1 MRKIAL
7 LFLLGALLGLT
18 ASAEDIV
25 DTSGFTAAVPDGVS
39 DALGGMTAAD
49 ADFGEGVQGIL
60 DDLSEKSGGALR
72 AAVGTAAQLLAIV
85 LLCALV
91 GHFAPDAPV
100 DAVTLA
106 GVLAVTAACA
116 GSLHSLLRL
125 GSETLDQVRV
135 FANVLLPAMT
145 AATAATGAV
154 SGAAALSGATVLFS
168 DLLINLTDRL
178 LLPLVYAYLALRAA
192 DAAVGGESLGRL
204 AGLVSWIITNSLKW
218 LVLGYIAYVSVTGV
232 ISGSADSAKIRAAK
246 LALSGAVPVVGSII
260 ADASETV
267 LVGAAVLRTGLG
279 VFGMLVVLGICAYP
293 FLRIGAQY
301 LILKLSAAL
310 SAAIGEKRLVGVIDA
325 VSSCMGFL
333 LALTGAQ
340 ALMLLVSCVCAMKAV
355 SV

>member
-25 DTSGFTAAVPDGVS
+25 DTSGFAAAVPDGVS
-39 DALGGMTAAD
+39 DALDGMTAAD

-60 DDLSEKSGGALR
+60 DDLSQKSGGALR

>member
-7 LFLLGALLGLT
+7 LLLLGALLGLT

-25 DTSGFTAAVPDGVS
+25 DTSGFAAAVPDGVS

-60 DDLSEKSGGALR
+60 DDLSQKSGGALR

-218 LVLGYIAYVSVTGV
+218 LMLGYIAYVSVTGV
-232 ISGSADSAKIRAAK
+232 ISGSADAAKIRAAK

>member
-7 LFLLGALLGLT
+7 LLLLGALLGLT

-25 DTSGFTAAVPDGVS
+25 DTSGFAAAVPDGVS

-60 DDLSEKSGGALR
+60 DDLSQKSGGALR

-246 LALSGAVPVVGSII
+246 LALSGAVPVVGSIF

-333 LALTGAQ
+333 LALTGTQ

>member
-7 LFLLGALLGLT
+7 LLLLGALLGLT

-25 DTSGFTAAVPDGVS
+25 DTSGFAA
-39 DALGGMTAAD
+39 A
-49 ADFGEGVQGIL
+49 VQGIL
-60 DDLSEKSGGALR
+60 DDLSQKSGGALR

>member
-7 LFLLGALLGLT
+7 LLLLGALLGLT

-25 DTSGFTAAVPDGVS
+25 DTSGVAAAVPDGVS

-279 VFGMLVVLGICAYP
+279 AFGMLVVLGICAYP

>member
-7 LFLLGALLGLT
+7 LLLLGALLGLT

-25 DTSGFTAAVPDGVS
+25 DTSGVAAAVPDGVS
-39 DALGGMTAAD
+39 GALGGMTAAD

-218 LVLGYIAYVSVTGV
+218 LVLGYVAYVSVTGV

>member
-7 LFLLGALLGLT
+7 LLLLGALLGLT

-25 DTSGFTAAVPDGVS
+25 DTSGFAAAVPDGVS

-60 DDLSEKSGGALR
+60 DDLSQKSGGALR

-204 AGLVSWIITNSLKW
+204 AGLVSWSIPNSLKW

>member
-7 LFLLGALLGLT
+7 LLLLGALLGLT

-25 DTSGFTAAVPDGVS
+25 DTSGVAAAVPDGVS

-218 LVLGYIAYVSVTGV
+218 LVLGYVAYVSVTGV

>member
-7 LFLLGALLGLT
+7 LLLLGALLGLT

-25 DTSGFTAAVPDGVS
+25 DTSGFAAAVPDGVS
-39 DALGGMTAAD
+39 DALGGMTTAD

-178 LLPLVYAYLALRAA
+178 LLPLVFAYLALRAA

-355 SV
+355 SI

>member
-7 LFLLGALLGLT
+7 LLLLGALLGLT

-25 DTSGFTAAVPDGVS
+25 DTSGVAAAVPDGVS
-39 DALGGMTAAD
+39 DALDGMTAAD

>member
-7 LFLLGALLGLT
+7 LLLLGSLLGLT
-18 ASAEDIV
+18 ASAEDIA
-25 DTSGFTAAVPDGVS
+25 DTSGVAAAVPDGVS
-39 DALGGMTAAD
+39 GALDGMTAAD

-218 LVLGYIAYVSVTGV
+218 LVLGYVAYVSVTGV

>member
-7 LFLLGALLGLT
+7 LLLLGSLLGLT

-25 DTSGFTAAVPDGVS
+25 DASGVAAAVPDGVS
-39 DALGGMTAAD
+39 GALGGMTAAD

>member
-7 LFLLGALLGLT
+7 LLLLGALLGLT

-25 DTSGFTAAVPDGVS
+25 DTSGFAAAVPDGVS

-60 DDLSEKSGGALR
+60 DDLSQKSGGALR

>member
-1 MRKIAL
+1 MLAL
-7 LFLLGALLGLT
+7 LCALLT
-18 ASAEDIV
+18 FPAAAEDLV
-25 DTSGFTAAVPDGVS
+25 DTDGLSAAVPDSVS

-49 ADFGEGVQGIL
+49 ADFSTGLQGIL
-60 DDLSEKSGGALR
+60 SDLAGQSGGALK
-72 AAVGTAAQLLAIV
+72 AAAGTAARLLAIV

-91 GHFAPDAPV
+91 GQAAPNAPV

-106 GVLAVTAACA
+106 GVLAITAACA

-135 FANVLLPAMT
+135 FSNVLLPAMT
-145 AATAATGAV
+145 TATAATGAV

-192 DAAVGGESLGRL
+192 DAAVGDGALGRL
-204 AGLVSWIITNSLKW
+204 AGLVSWVITNSLKW

-246 LALSGAVPVVGSII
+246 LAFSGAVPVVGSII

-267 LVGAAVLRTGLG
+267 LVGAGVLRTGIG
-279 VFGMLVVLGICAYP
+279 VFGMLVVLGLCAYP

-301 LILKLSAAL
+301 LILKLAAAL
-310 SAAIGEKRLVGVIDA
+310 SSAVGEKRLVGVIDA

-333 LALTGAQ
+333 LAMTGAQ

>member
-25 DTSGFTAAVPDGVS
+25 DTSGFAAAVPDGVS

-60 DDLSEKSGGALR
+60 DNLSQKSGGALR

>member
-7 LFLLGALLGLT
+7 LLLLGALLGLT

-25 DTSGFTAAVPDGVS
+25 DTSDFAAAVPDGVS